1 MRFTPARTP
10 ATARTTA
17 LALAAALTLSAC
29 GGDADAD
36 EGGSAVDTDAPLKV
50 AATPVPHAEIL
61 HFVSDELAED
71 AGLDLEIVEFTDYV
85 QPNVALD
92 DGSVDANYYQHQVYL
107 ADQEATAGYD
117 FTELMGVNFQPQG
130 LYSETVTDLTDVPEG
145 ATVAIPN
152 DPVNGARGLLLLQ
165 EEGLLTLA
173 DDAGDVPTSLDI
185 TDNPLNLEFSEVEA
199 AQLPRSLEDVE
210 LAAIP
215 GNYAIEADLNPADD
229 ALSVESAE
237 GSPYVI
243 QLVTRTGNEQDP
255 RLELLQELLSSE
267 ETRQFIEET
276 YDGAVVP
283 AF

>member
-1 MRFTPARTP
+1 MRLTPTG
-10 ATARTTA
+10 TTA

-29 GGDADAD
+29 GGTADAED
-36 EGGSAVDTDAPLKV
+36 GTASGSDGPLRV

-61 HFVSDELAED
+61 QFVADELAPD
-71 AGLDLEIVEFTDYV
+71 AGLDLEVVEFTDYV

-92 DGSVDANYYQHQVYL
+92 DGSVDANYYQHSVYL

-117 FTELMGVNFQPQG
+117 FTELLGVNFQPQG
-130 LYSETVTDLTDVPEG
+130 LYSSSITDLGQLPEG
-145 ATVAIPN
+145 STVAIPN

-165 EEGLLTLA
+165 QEGLLTLA

-185 TDNPLNLEFSEVEA
+185 TDNPLDLEFSEVEA

-215 GNYAIEADLNPADD
+215 GNYAIEADLNPAED

-243 QLVTRTGNEQDP
+243 QLVTRTGNEDDE
-255 RLELLQELLSSE
+255 RLQLLQELLSSD

-276 YDGAVVP
+276 YQGAVVP